1 MQQRATP
8 ASQEYMQENIPVS
21 SIATWNY
28 NFDGYELY
36 SEYMRFK
43 YELKAEMFFL
53 LIFLCIYMVIWD
65 ILCSEIVK
73 VRFILL

>member
-1 MQQRATP
+1 MQQRATQ

-21 SIATWNY
+21 SIATSNH

-43 YELKAEMFFL
+43 YELKAERFL
-53 LIFLCIYMVIWD
+53 Y
-65 ILCSEIVK
+65 
-73 VRFILL
+73 